1 MSDLEDRQIEMT
13 QSEEGREKILG
24 KKKRTEIQGWTGAI
38 LKSLTYK

>member
-13 QSEEGREKILG
+13 QSEEGREKTWE
-24 KKKRTEIQGWTGAI
+24 KKRIEIQGWTGAI

>member
-24 KKKRTEIQGWTGAI
+24 KKKEQRFRDGWEQ
-38 LKSLTYK
+38 Y